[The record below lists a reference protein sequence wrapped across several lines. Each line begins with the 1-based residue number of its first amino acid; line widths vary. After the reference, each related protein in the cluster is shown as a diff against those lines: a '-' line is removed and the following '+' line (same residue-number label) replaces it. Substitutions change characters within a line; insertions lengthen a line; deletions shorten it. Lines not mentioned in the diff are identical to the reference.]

1 MAVFAIPNPKKTIQV
16 DFPLEKIKNSIL
28 NIPLLN
34 KNYRFSSSNEIFN
47 QFTFE
52 SFEFLSIG
60 VYLDFHLN
68 SISEN
73 KTEINLEIRRKIGS
87 FNQPAEITNAN
98 IHIDKLF
105 KYVAQ
110 LTSMSDDDITLLKQ
124 RTVIQP
130 PVKKNGGCLK
140 IGLIIL
146 ACIVG
151 CFFIFGIIGMLMHHD
166 KSDNNQTKEN
176 TYKIQSDTLFAI
188 NLNKGLDYED
198 GDYTVK
204 YEQLS
209 KDLNSTYA
217 IRTKDYDFQFRNG
230 MKELHV
236 IPILENGKTNSEKR
250 KIYDTKF
257 GGVIPRHLTFA
268 LKNSKNQKGI
278 FDVQFDSKTN
288 PDKVVIVKFISGDID
303 FCKRGVVYNV
313 MNQRRDEF

>member
-34 KNYRFSSSNEIFN
+34 KNYRFSSSNDIFN

-60 VYLDFHLN
+60 VFLDFHLN

-105 KYVAQ
+105 KYIGQ
-110 LTSMSDDDITLLKQ
+110 LTSMSNDEITLLKQ

-130 PVKKNGGCLK
+130 PVKNTGGCLK
-140 IGLIIL
+140 IGLIIFG
-146 ACIVG
+146 CFVG
-151 CFFIFGIIGMLMHHD
+151 CFFIFGIIGMLMNQN
-166 KSDNNQTKEN
+166 KSESNQNIDNN
-176 TYKIQSDTLFAI
+176 YKIQNDSLFSI
-188 NLNKGLDYED
+188 NLNESLDYED
-198 GDYTVK
+198 GDYTVR
-204 YEQLS
+204 YEKLS

-217 IRTKDYDFQFRNG
+217 IRTKDYDFQFRKG

-236 IPILENGKTNSEKR
+236 IPIGENGKTNSEKR
-250 KIYDTKF
+250 KIYETKF

-268 LKNSKNQKGI
+268 LKNSKNQKGV

-288 PDKVVIVKFISGDID
+288 PDKVVIVKFLSGNIN

-313 MNQRRDEF
+313 MNQKGDEF